1 MNKQKVSIENNLNKK
16 ILVGISV
23 LVIVL
28 LSFIAI
34 STYAF
39 FNYTRTGSSNSLTTS
54 TLIFDF
60 TDGSALT
67 IDNRFPISTSDSS
80 NYNNISFSITAHNNL
95 TNGVS
100 FNVYAV
106 YGDDVSGSI
115 RMGDN
120 VIKMQFTPPANGDGF
135 SITSN
140 NFATAAT
147 PVFFNGKCLIATGL
161 VKNTSSSTTKNYNL
175 ALWIDDSKIFV
186 SSTTKRSVLAE
197 GNPSLADTTSG
208 TATADRYIK
217 NDNTLVSTTLYP
229 ATNDQSGKI
238 VYTTNEFKNSFY
250 SLKIAVEAADVVN
263 SGS

>member
-1 MNKQKVSIENNLNKK
+1 MNKKEDSVENKNNKRFF
-16 ILVGISV
+16 ISV
-23 LVIVL
+23 GVLSIVMISL
-28 LSFIAI
+28 IAI

-80 NYNNISFSITAHNNL
+80 NYNNISFSITAHNDL
-95 TNGVS
+95 TNGIA

-106 YGDDVSGSI
+106 HGDDISGSI
-115 RMGDN
+115 RMSDS

-140 NFATAAT
+140 NFSTAAT
-147 PVFFNGKCLIATGL
+147 PIFSNGKCLIATGL
-161 VKNTSSSTTKNYNL
+161 VKNTSASTTKNYSL
-175 ALWIDDSKIFV
+175 SLWIDDSKIFV
-186 SSTTKRSVLAE
+186 SSTTKRLVLAE

-217 NDNTLVSTTLYP
+217 NDNNLVSTTLYP
-229 ATNDQSGKI
+229 ATNDQVGKV